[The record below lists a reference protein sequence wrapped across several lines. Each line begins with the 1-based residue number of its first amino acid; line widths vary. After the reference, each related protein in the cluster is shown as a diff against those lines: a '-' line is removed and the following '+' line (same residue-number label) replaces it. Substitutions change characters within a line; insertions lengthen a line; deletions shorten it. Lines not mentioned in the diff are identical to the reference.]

1 MATRYVIAALRLGFG
16 LLTFAAIGV
25 QLAHTID
32 AGNSVVNFVSF
43 FTIDSN
49 ILAAVLFLS
58 LGLTPT
64 GERSHRTDV
73 LRGAAVVY
81 LVTTGV
87 VYALLLSNA
96 DVQVTLPW
104 VNTVL
109 HRAMPIVVFLDW
121 LIVPPSSTI
130 SMREATWWLAFPIV
144 WTVYTMI
151 RGAIV
156 DWYPYPF
163 LDPRLHGP
171 VEIAVT
177 MVGIALFIAVV
188 IAAVHWIGYART
200 DALRPAAA

>member
-1 MATRYVIAALRLGFG
+1 MAARYVIAALRLGFA

-49 ILAAVLFLS
+49 ILAAVLFLA

-96 DVQVTLPW
+96 DVQVPLPW
-104 VNTVL
+104 VNTVV
-109 HRAMPIVVFLDW
+109 HRVMPIVVFLDW

-130 SMREATWWLAFPIV
+130 SMREAAWWLAFPIV

-151 RGAIV
+151 RGAFV

-163 LDPRLHGP
+163 LDPRVHGP

-177 MVGIALFIAVV
+177 MAGIAVFIGLV
-188 IAAVHWIGYART
+188 IAAVHWIGNART

>member
-1 MATRYVIAALRLGFG
+1 
-16 LLTFAAIGV
+16 
-25 QLAHTID
+25 
-32 AGNSVVNFVSF
+32 
-43 FTIDSN
+43 
-49 ILAAVLFLS
+49 LS
-58 LGLTPT
+58 LTPT

-109 HRAMPIVVFLDW
+109 HRVMPIVVFLDW

-130 SMREATWWLAFPIV
+130 SMREASWWLAFPIV

-188 IAAVHWIGYART
+188 IAAVRWIGNART